1 MSDIQ
6 MPSTEAGQHS
16 SKQLARKGWVRRT
29 ALLPRLP
36 LLLAVAIVAGGV
48 VWASL
53 SAPVQALVPLD
64 YDRDNDGLIE
74 VSNLAQLNA
83 IRWDVDGNGSTDDS
97 GNASAFPYAASDM
110 GCPSAGCTGY
120 ELNVDLDFDT
130 NGNGRA
136 DSGDAYWND
145 GAGWVPI
152 GDFFKPFIATFDGN
166 GYTISNLFIKRGSES
181 HVGLFASIG
190 SPSVI
195 RNTGSRSVNVTGD
208 RGVGGLAGNNL
219 GTITTSYAT
228 GSVTGARKYVGGL
241 AGYNDGGTITASYAT
256 GSVTGQDHVGGLVGW
271 SKGTITT
278 SYATGSVTGS
288 SQVGGLVGWN
298 RSIVTNSYASGSVT
312 GTGEDVGGLVGEDSI
327 GTVTAS
333 YWDTETSGQTTSASG
348 IGKTTS
354 QLQSP
359 TGYTGIYSDW
369 NVDIDGNTGGDN
381 PWDFGTASQYPKI
394 NYVPSV
400 PVRFGAVIGDRQV
413 TLRWATGPSI
423 LPITSYQFHGDG
435 SVRWWQDILDSDAST
450 TSHTVTGLKNGQT
463 YTFRVRAENQAGSGK
478 ASDPVSVTPVN
489 PVTIS
494 VDNLN
499 PLVGQA
505 QFMRAVL
512 ADSPQSDEATFQA
525 SSYQWERKFG
535 KGWREVGPEAAT
547 KRVIFRSAQTVTYR
561 VAVTL
566 TTGQVARSK
575 PITLTWRLPLVSVT
589 PSDRTPV
596 IGHAITVSANVESGG
611 AGASSYQWERRFG
624 EDWRDVGPKADTK
637 RLIFHFGETATYRVA
652 VTLTTGQ
659 EVRSEPITLTWR
671 NTSVDVTSNNY
682 NPQAPKLIT
691 LTANVTTAGE
701 ASPLSYQWQFH
712 DAGDSWWANIGNDH
726 NLVLT
731 HAGGGLRE
739 YRVTVTMTD
748 DEVVTSDP
756 LSIEWRDP

>member
-97 GNASAFPYAASDM
+97 GYASAFPYAASDM

-228 GSVTGARKYVGGL
+228 GSVIGARKYVGGL

-463 YTFRVRAENQAGSGK
+463 YTFRVRAENQAGPGK

-566 TTGQVARSK
+566 TTGQVVRSI